1 MGAPG
6 AAAHAVAFCRACT
19 CAFPVV
25 LLVFL
30 AAFTSLPGRYDSH
43 VVVRSYAGYL
53 PVVKDEPAVF
63 GPRVPADGVTAR
75 LEEASPKEACE
86 ALTNKYE
93 GRWIAL
99 VQRSFGTE
107 KCDFVTKVRN
117 AEMAG
122 AVAVV
127 VFDNVDG
134 PLIPM
139 AKKNEDNDV
148 NVPSVFVSKESGE
161 ALETLL
167 NDPKHGKTVVVT
179 LESPDSPF
187 DDWPNVATSAC
198 VTFGALCVLLSVVL
212 VLKRR
217 EQAHLAAMAAQ
228 RPPETRLLSAEE
240 VAAVAKTAVFSSQE
254 RVLSFLRGATCGG
267 AHASAGDG
275 DGEDDKLVVDN
286 GTGDTCAVCI
296 EDYESGDELRALDC
310 GHAFHKDCIDPWLI
324 TKRACCPVCKHVIA
338 PPPPPENVPDSRRRR
353 RSRWS
358 VLSNASVATV
368 GGAESADESDLEAPL
383 LPASSPA
390 RSLRRGVMRWLTRR
404 TAAGHPDASPAVS
417 PDSDADDS
425 DPGGVDDGGDEST
438 GPGGGEE
445 GPAGGDL
452 EAGEARAGGADGT
465 DGEQ

>member
-1 MGAPG
+1 
-6 AAAHAVAFCRACT
+6 
-19 CAFPVV
+19 
-25 LLVFL
+25 
-30 AAFTSLPGRYDSH
+30 
-43 VVVRSYAGYL
+43 
-53 PVVKDEPAVF
+53 
-63 GPRVPADGVTAR
+63 
-75 LEEASPKEACE
+75 
-86 ALTNKYE
+86 
-93 GRWIAL
+93 
-99 VQRSFGTE
+99 
-107 KCDFVTKVRN
+107 
-117 AEMAG
+117 MAG

-139 AKKNEDNDV
+139 AKKAEDNDV

-161 ALETLL
+161 VLETLL

-179 LESPDSPF
+179 LESPSEF
-187 DDWPNVATSAC
+187 GDWPNAATSAC

-217 EQAHLAAMAAQ
+217 EQARFAAAAAA

-254 RVLSFLRGATCGG
+254 RVLSFLRGSCGG
-267 AHASAGDG
+267 ACAGE

-286 GTGDTCAVCI
+286 GTGATCAVCI

-338 PPPPPENVPDSRRRR
+338 PPPPPTNATRRDSRRRR

-358 VLSNASVATV
+358 VLSNASLPTDAS
-368 GGAESADESDLEAPL
+368 GAESADESDLEAPL
-383 LPASSPA
+383 LPAASSPA
-390 RSLRRGVMRWLTRR
+390 RSLRRGLSAWFGTRGS
-404 TAAGHPDASPAVS
+404 AAGRPDAPR
-417 PDSDADDS
+417 DSDAEDDAVDES
-425 DPGGVDDGGDEST
+425 DPGVGVDGGDEST
-438 GPGGGEE
+438 AGGEE

-465 DGEQ
+465 DGEE

>member
-1 MGAPG
+1 
-6 AAAHAVAFCRACT
+6 
-19 CAFPVV
+19 
-25 LLVFL
+25 
-30 AAFTSLPGRYDSH
+30 
-43 VVVRSYAGYL
+43 
-53 PVVKDEPAVF
+53 
-63 GPRVPADGVTAR
+63 
-75 LEEASPKEACE
+75 
-86 ALTNKYE
+86 
-93 GRWIAL
+93 
-99 VQRSFGTE
+99 
-107 KCDFVTKVRN
+107 
-117 AEMAG
+117 MAG

-139 AKKNEDNDV
+139 AKKDEDNDV

-179 LESPDSPF
+179 LESPESPF

-217 EQAHLAAMAAQ
+217 EQAHLAAMAAE

-267 AHASAGDG
+267 ACAGE

-358 VLSNASVATV
+358 VLSNASATTVRGGIGGRV
-368 GGAESADESDLEAPL
+368 GPRGA
-383 LPASSPA
+383 PAA
-390 RSLRRGVMRWLTRR
+390 RLVSGPVV
-404 TAAGHPDASPAVS
+404 AAGCDAMADAADGRRSSGRVASCVS
-417 PDSDADDS
+417 RL
-425 DPGGVDDGGDEST
+425 GRRRFR
-438 GPGGGEE
+438 PGGG
-445 GPAGGDL
+445 
-452 EAGEARAGGADGT
+452 RRRR
-465 DGEQ
+465 

>member
-1 MGAPG
+1 M
-6 AAAHAVAFCRACT
+6 
-19 CAFPVV
+19 
-25 LLVFL
+25 
-30 AAFTSLPGRYDSH
+30 
-43 VVVRSYAGYL
+43 
-53 PVVKDEPAVF
+53 
-63 GPRVPADGVTAR
+63 
-75 LEEASPKEACE
+75 
-86 ALTNKYE
+86 
-93 GRWIAL
+93 
-99 VQRSFGTE
+99 
-107 KCDFVTKVRN
+107 RN

>member
-1 MGAPG
+1 
-6 AAAHAVAFCRACT
+6 
-19 CAFPVV
+19 
-25 LLVFL
+25 
-30 AAFTSLPGRYDSH
+30 
-43 VVVRSYAGYL
+43 
-53 PVVKDEPAVF
+53 
-63 GPRVPADGVTAR
+63 
-75 LEEASPKEACE
+75 
-86 ALTNKYE
+86 
-93 GRWIAL
+93 
-99 VQRSFGTE
+99 
-107 KCDFVTKVRN
+107 
-117 AEMAG
+117 MAG

-139 AKKNEDNDV
+139 AKKVEDDDV
-148 NVPSVFVSKESGE
+148 NVPAVFVSKESGE

-198 VTFGALCVLLSVVL
+198 VTFGALCVLLSVV
-212 VLKRR
+212 VALKRR
-217 EQAHLAAMAAQ
+217 EEAHLAATAAA

-240 VAAVAKTAVFSSQE
+240 VAAVAKTAVFSSRE
-254 RVLSFLRGATCGG
+254 RVLSFLRGDSCGG
-267 AHASAGDG
+267 AATAGE
-275 DGEDDKLVVDN
+275 DGEDDTLVVDN

-338 PPPPPENVPDSRRRR
+338 PPPPPPEDVPRQRR

-358 VLSNASVATV
+358 VLSNASATR

-390 RSLRRGVMRWLTRR
+390 GRTSRRGVIGRWLTRR
-404 TAAGHPDASPAVS
+404 TAPGGHPDASSPAVS
-417 PDSDADDS
+417 PVDADDVDADNS
-425 DPGGVDDGGDEST
+425 DPGGVDDADEST
-438 GPGGGEE
+438 AGGGEE
-445 GPAGGDL
+445 EVRGGDL
-452 EAGEARAGGADGT
+452 EAGEARGVGEDGT
-465 DGEQ
+465 DGEE

>member
-1 MGAPG
+1 
-6 AAAHAVAFCRACT
+6 
-19 CAFPVV
+19 
-25 LLVFL
+25 
-30 AAFTSLPGRYDSH
+30 
-43 VVVRSYAGYL
+43 
-53 PVVKDEPAVF
+53 
-63 GPRVPADGVTAR
+63 
-75 LEEASPKEACE
+75 
-86 ALTNKYE
+86 
-93 GRWIAL
+93 
-99 VQRSFGTE
+99 
-107 KCDFVTKVRN
+107 
-117 AEMAG
+117 MAG

-358 VLSNASVATV
+358 VFLREGQGASR
-368 GGAESADESDLEAPL
+368 E
-383 LPASSPA
+383 
-390 RSLRRGVMRWLTRR
+390 
-404 TAAGHPDASPAVS
+404 
-417 PDSDADDS
+417 
-425 DPGGVDDGGDEST
+425 
-438 GPGGGEE
+438 
-445 GPAGGDL
+445 AGGDAPGFRTRSAVAVV
-452 EAGEARAGGADGT
+452 EGHRGPTRGAGFRPARGARAAQTAKPSSQRIKKYFSSQKLILTPPAACPPTGRAPLGCRTTAARLTTLSACGIPCDRANGGKRR
-465 DGEQ
+465 

>member
-1 MGAPG
+1 
-6 AAAHAVAFCRACT
+6 
-19 CAFPVV
+19 
-25 LLVFL
+25 
-30 AAFTSLPGRYDSH
+30 
-43 VVVRSYAGYL
+43 
-53 PVVKDEPAVF
+53 
-63 GPRVPADGVTAR
+63 
-75 LEEASPKEACE
+75 
-86 ALTNKYE
+86 
-93 GRWIAL
+93 
-99 VQRSFGTE
+99 
-107 KCDFVTKVRN
+107 
-117 AEMAG
+117 MAG

-217 EQAHLAAMAAQ
+217 EQAHMDAVAAQ

-240 VAAVAKTAVFSSQE
+240 VAAVAKTAVFSSNE
-254 RVLSFLRGATCGG
+254 RVLSFLRGAGSCGG

-275 DGEDDKLVVDN
+275 DVNEDDKLVVDN

-338 PPPPPENVPDSRRRR
+338 PPPPPENATSRLDSRRSR

-358 VLSNASVATV
+358 VLSNASATTV
-368 GGAESADESDLEAPL
+368 GAESADESDLEAPL
-383 LPASSPA
+383 LRASSPH

-404 TAAGHPDASPAVS
+404 TAAGHTDASPAVS
-417 PDSDADDS
+417 PVSDADDS
-425 DPGGVDDGGDEST
+425 IDPGGIDDGDDVEST
-438 GPGGGEE
+438 AGGGEE

-465 DGEQ
+465 DGDE